1 MPSGAVSIICT
12 FVATYIVGAI
22 GNRSFMIALVC
33 LPTILGLGLL
43 LGLDAQQKVGK
54 LFGVYLLNAC
64 PAMLP
69 MIYSW
74 NSANTSGYT
83 KRTMRN
89 ALTLMAFC
97 IGNIIGPQLFAA
109 GDAPNYT
116 PAKIV
121 LLVAVAAVVVF
132 QLMLRQLMIAENKK
146 RDREGAISGEKP
158 EFHDLTDVE
167 NREFRYVY

>member
-1 MPSGAVSIICT
+1 
-12 FVATYIVGAI
+12 
-22 GNRSFMIALVC
+22 
-33 LPTILGLGLL
+33 
-43 LGLDAQQKVGK
+43 
-54 LFGVYLLNAC
+54 
-64 PAMLP
+64 

-97 IGNIIGPQLFAA
+97 IGNIIGPQLFQTQ
-109 GDAPNYT
+109 DAPNYT

-121 LLVAVAAVVVF
+121 ILVAVSAVVVF
-132 QLMLRQLMIAENKK
+132 QLMLRQLMVSVNKK
-146 RDREGAISGEKP
+146 RDSEGAGTLEDQNT
-158 EFHDLTDVE
+158 FHDLTDIE

>member
-1 MPSGAVSIICT
+1 
-12 FVATYIVGAI
+12 
-22 GNRSFMIALVC
+22 
-33 LPTILGLGLL
+33 
-43 LGLDAQQKVGK
+43 
-54 LFGVYLLNAC
+54 
-64 PAMLP
+64 

-97 IGNIIGPQLFAA
+97 IGNIIGPQLFQAA
-109 GDAPNYT
+109 DAPNYT

-121 LLVAVAAVVVF
+121 LLVSVSAVVVF
-132 QLMLRQLMIAENKK
+132 QLLLRQLMVSENKK
-146 RDREGAISGEKP
+146 RDVEGSIPRAQN